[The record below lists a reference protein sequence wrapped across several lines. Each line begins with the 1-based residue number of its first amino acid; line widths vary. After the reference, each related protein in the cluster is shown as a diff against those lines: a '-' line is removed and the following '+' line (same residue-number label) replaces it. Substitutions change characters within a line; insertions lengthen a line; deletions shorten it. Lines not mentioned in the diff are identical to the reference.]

1 MDVKRTEVAE
11 QAASLSEVFNVS
23 VALVRVQGTCEFTPE
38 LKVPEGLSTAGGRL
52 ARQHIT
58 LNPAVTSESSITVG
72 WLDVARKQSLV
83 RTYERLR
90 QIHEERGTGQPFP
103 LDGPSFQTF
112 FDQLHRFLDRTQ
124 LSPSIEHPMEK
135 STLAPRS
142 VPKDGRKPM
151 FALLLVLAVC
161 IILAVAAAAFWF
173 VVRGSSPPGP

>member
-23 VALVRVQGTCEFTPE
+23 VALVHVQGTCEFTPE

-58 LNPAVTSESSITVG
+58 LNPAVPSESAITVG
-72 WLDVARKQSLV
+72 WLDVARKQSLI
-83 RTYERLR
+83 RTFERLR

-124 LSPSIEHPMEK
+124 LSPSIEHPMEG

-142 VPKDGRKPM
+142 VPGREGRKPL
-151 FALLLVLAVC
+151 FALLLILAVC
-161 IILAVAAAAFWF
+161 GALLIAAASFWF
-173 VVRGSSPPGP
+173 FVRGSSLP

>member
-11 QAASLSEVFNVS
+11 KAASLSEVFKIS

-38 LKVPEGLSTAGGRL
+38 LKLPEGFSTAGGRL

-58 LNPAVTSESSITVG
+58 LNPTVTSESTITVG

-90 QIHEERGTGQPFP
+90 QIHVERATGQPFP

-124 LSPSIEHPMEK
+124 LFPSIEHPVEK
-135 STLAPRS
+135 TTLMPRS
-142 VPKDGRKPM
+142 VSGGRKPAM
-151 FALLLVLAVC
+151 ALLLILGVC
-161 IILAVAAAAFWF
+161 IILLVATAAFWF
-173 VVRGSSPPGP
+173 VVRGSPPH